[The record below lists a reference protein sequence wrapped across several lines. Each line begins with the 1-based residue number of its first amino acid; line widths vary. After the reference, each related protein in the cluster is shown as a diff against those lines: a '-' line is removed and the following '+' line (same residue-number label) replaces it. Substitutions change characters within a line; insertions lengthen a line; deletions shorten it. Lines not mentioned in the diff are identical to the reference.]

1 MWPTGH
7 PPRWLAAGNFGSVP
21 AGPAIT
27 TLRSVIAR
35 IASVVRCFGIA
46 YVGIQVAIWH
56 SFYAASPWQL
66 AGPAAAAVWAAV
78 AVIYLRRRAPVWTFA
93 CIDSGFYVVLA
104 LTAEWCVPPAT
115 RGEAASWLVI
125 VMASQLIVPAWYAP
139 AVMSVPLTLASPAAY
154 LVGANRTAGADGG
167 NPPVAVVALLMVAA
181 VHWYGRRK
189 LYSHAAGADAA
200 LAVVDRD
207 AREQYIILSRNMER
221 REHERL
227 VHDTVLNTLTALAR
241 AGDGDVAQAVGRCR
255 HDVALIESAL
265 SDSADLGP
273 ADLGRADLGREE
285 LGWAELGWAELG
297 EDSGGGPYGGLTGAV
312 RAVAAAMMTRGLK
325 VHVEIDDG
333 VPAETSVPVPAAVAA
348 AIAHAVREALS
359 NVATHAGTGE
369 AWVEV
374 SQGMPG
380 GNAAVPGRLQVI
392 VRDKGAGFDPA
403 RVDRSRLGL
412 RRSITER
419 IADWGGESSI
429 LSAPGQGTVV
439 SLSWPARGWP
449 ERAGLRQRCPVR
461 GARHGEPGR
470 GSAGADPGR
479 PPAHGRRGRRA
490 PAAHRA
496 DPGAGRTP

>member
-1 MWPTGH
+1 VAYGL
-7 PPRWLAAGNFGSVP
+7 PPRWLVAGNFGSVP

-46 YVGIQVAIWH
+46 YVGLQVAIWH
-56 SFYAASPWQL
+56 SFYAASPWRL
-66 AGPAAAAVWAAV
+66 AGPVAAAVWGAA
-78 AVIYLRRRAPVWTFA
+78 AVIYLRRLAPVWTFA
-93 CIDSGFYVVLA
+93 CIDSCFYIVLA
-104 LTAEWCVPPAT
+104 LTGEWCVPPAT

-125 VMASQLIVPAWYAP
+125 VMASQLIVPVWYAP
-139 AVMSVPLTLASPAAY
+139 ALMSVPLALASPAAY
-154 LVGANRTAGADGG
+154 LVGASRAAGADSG
-167 NPPVAVVALLMVAA
+167 NPPVAGVALLMVAA
-181 VHWYGRRK
+181 VHLYGRRK
-189 LYSHAAGADAA
+189 LYRQAAEADAA
-200 LAVVDRD
+200 LAEVDRD
-207 AREQYIILSRNMER
+207 ARQQYVVLSRNIER

-241 AGDGDVAQAVGRCR
+241 ADDRDVAQAVGRCR
-255 HDVALIESAL
+255 HDVDLIEGAL
-265 SDSADLGP
+265 SDSADLGW
-273 ADLGRADLGREE
+273 ADLGRAE
-285 LGWAELGWAELG
+285 LGWAELGWAELGWADLG

-325 VHVEIDDG
+325 VHVDIDDG

-359 NVATHAGTGE
+359 NVAAHAGTGE

-380 GNAAVPGRLQVI
+380 GNATVPGWLQVI

-403 RVDRSRLGL
+403 RVDQSRLGL

-429 LSAPGQGTVV
+429 WSAPGQGTVV
-439 SLSWPARGWP
+439 SLCWPAPSRPERGWP
-449 ERAGLRQRCPVR
+449 VR
-461 GARHGEPGR
+461 GWPAPAVPGE
-470 GSAGADPGR
+470 GR
-479 PPAHGRRGRRA
+479 PSW
-490 PAAHRA
+490 
-496 DPGAGRTP
+496 